1 MRIAAETEGESLED
15 VRSFCI
21 IAHIDHGKSTLADRL
36 IQICGGV
43 EDRDFRDQIL
53 DSMDIERER
62 GITIK
67 SNTVT
72 LSYTA
77 RNGKTY
83 KLNLIDTPGHVD
95 FSHEVRRSLMSCE
108 GALLLV
114 DASQGV
120 EAQTVAN
127 LYLALEH
134 DLEMVPVINKIDLP
148 AADVERVKE
157 EIEEDLGLDADNAV
171 LCSAKTGEG
180 IEEVLEAIV
189 ERLPPPAG
197 DPEGPLQALIFDAQY
212 DPYRGAVLLVR
223 VMEGT
228 LRPGQ
233 RLLLMHTDKTYNV
246 EEVGLL
252 QIQKVATE
260 GLAAGMVGYVI
271 AGVKAVSDIAIG
283 DTITDADAPAEE
295 PLPGYKE
302 AKPVVFSS
310 VYPMST
316 DEYQDLTKALEK
328 LKLNDAALTYEKDSS
343 VALGFGFR
351 CGFLGLLH
359 LEVVQ
364 ERLRREYDLSLILS
378 APSVRYKVQL
388 TDGEE
393 LWVDNPSLYPDRG
406 TIEAA
411 EEPFIKASVM
421 MPERYVGPVMELCRE
436 RRGENTTFTYLAVG
450 RVELTSEMPLAE
462 VLFDFYDRL
471 KSVTQ
476 GYGSFDYEMLDYRL
490 TDLVKVDILVN
501 GEAVDALSQLV
512 HTEKA
517 RTRALH
523 YCERLADTI
532 PKQQFKIAIQGA
544 VGGDIIARKT
554 INAYRKDV
562 TAKCYG
568 GDISRKRKL
577 LEKQKKG
584 KKRMKMVGSVEIP
597 QSAFVAVL
605 KTDRD

>member
-1 MRIAAETEGESLED
+1 MDD

-36 IQICGGV
+36 IQFCGGV
-43 EDRDFRDQIL
+43 EAREFRDQIL
-53 DSMDIERER
+53 DTMDIERER

-72 LSYTA
+72 LRYGA
-77 RNGKTY
+77 KNGRTY
-83 KLNLIDTPGHVD
+83 RLNLIDTPGHVD

-127 LYLALEH
+127 MYLALEY

-148 AADVERVKE
+148 SADIDRVRT
-157 EIEEDLGLDADNAV
+157 EIEEDLGLDPDEAV
-171 LCSAKTGEG
+171 LCSAKDGTG
-180 IEEVLEAIV
+180 IEDVLEAIV
-189 ERLPPPAG
+189 ERLPPPQG
-197 DPEGPLQALIFDAQY
+197 DPSDLLEALIFDAQY

-223 VMEGT
+223 VMNGT
-228 LRPGQ
+228 LKPEQ
-233 RLLLMHTDKTYNV
+233 RILLMHTDAEYEV

-252 QIQKVATE
+252 QLKKVRADELT
-260 GLAAGMVGYVI
+260 AGAVGYVI
-271 AGVKAVSDIAIG
+271 AGVKAVSDINIG
-283 DTITDADAPAEE
+283 DTITDASRPAAS
-295 PLPGYKE
+295 PIPGYRE

-310 VYPMST
+310 IYPMSN
-316 DEYQDLTKALEK
+316 DEYGDLAKALEK
-328 LKLNDAALTYEKDSS
+328 LKLNDAALTFERDSS
-343 VALGFGFR
+343 TALGFGFR

-364 ERLRREYDLSLILS
+364 ERLLREYDLSLILS
-378 APSVRYKVQL
+378 APSVRYRVTL
-388 TDGEE
+388 TDGGQ
-393 LWVDNPSLYPDRG
+393 LWVDNPSYFPDPG
-406 TIEAA
+406 SIERV
-411 EEPFIKASVM
+411 EEPFIKASIM
-421 MPERYVGPVMELCRE
+421 MPERYVGPIMELCRE
-436 RRGENTTFTYLAVG
+436 RRGTNTTFHYLAVG

-476 GYGSFDYEMLDYRL
+476 GYGSFDWEMIDYRE
-490 TDLVKVDILVN
+490 TDVVKVDILVN
-501 GEAVDALSQLV
+501 GEIVDALGQLV
-512 HTEKA
+512 HRDKA
-517 RTRALH
+517 RHRALH

-532 PKQQFKIAIQGA
+532 PRQQFKIAIQGA
-544 VGGDIIARKT
+544 IGGQIIARTT
-554 INAYRKDV
+554 INAFRKDV

-568 GDISRKRKL
+568 GDITRKRKL
-577 LEKQKKG
+577 LERQKKG
-584 KKRMKMVGSVEIP
+584 KKRMKLVGNVEIP

>member
-1 MRIAAETEGESLED
+1 LEN
-15 VRSFCI
+15 VRTFCI

-36 IQICGGV
+36 IQLCGAV
-43 EDRDFRDQIL
+43 EEREFRDQIL

-72 LSYTA
+72 LNYQA
-77 RNGKTY
+77 RDGKTY
-83 KLNLIDTPGHVD
+83 QLNLIDTPGHVD

-127 LYLALEH
+127 MYLALEY
-134 DLEMVPVINKIDLP
+134 DLEMIPVINKIDLP
-148 AADVERVKE
+148 SADIERVKT
-157 EIEEDLGLDADNAV
+157 EIEDDLGLDPDDAV
-171 LCSAKTGEG
+171 LCSAKEGTGVDD
-180 IEEVLEAIV
+180 VLEAIV
-189 ERLPPPAG
+189 ERLPPPSG
-197 DPEGPLQALIFDAQY
+197 DPEARLQALIFDAQY
-212 DPYRGAVLLVR
+212 DSYRGAVLLVR

-228 LRPGQ
+228 LRPKQ
-233 RLLLMHTDKTYNV
+233 RIRLMHTEREYDV

-252 QIQKVATE
+252 QLKRVRTE
-260 GLAAGMVGYVI
+260 KLAAGAVGYVI
-271 AGVKAVSDIAIG
+271 AGVKSVSDIDVG
-283 DTITDADAPAEE
+283 DTITEADRSADE
-295 PLPGYKE
+295 PIPGYRE

-310 VYPMST
+310 VYPMSN
-316 DEYQDLTKALEK
+316 DEYQDLTKALDK
-328 LKLNDAALTYEKDSS
+328 LKLNDAALTFEKDSS
-343 VALGFGFR
+343 AALGFGFR

-364 ERLRREYDLSLILS
+364 ERLLREYDLSLILS
-378 APSVRYKVQL
+378 APSVRYRITL
-388 TDGEE
+388 SDGSVR
-393 LWVDNPSLYPDRG
+393 WVDNPSEYPEPG
-406 TIEAA
+406 SIERA

-421 MPERYVGPVMELCRE
+421 MPERYVGPVMELCRD
-436 RRGENTTFTYLAVG
+436 RRGANTTFHYLAVG
-450 RVELTSEMPLAE
+450 RVELTSEMPLAD

-471 KSVTQ
+471 KSVSQ
-476 GYGSFDYEMLDYRL
+476 GYGSFDYELLDYRD

-501 GEAVDALSQLV
+501 GESVDALAQLV
-512 HTEKA
+512 HREKA

-532 PKQQFKIAIQGA
+532 PRQQYKIAIQGA
-544 VGGDIIARKT
+544 IGGNIIARTT
-554 INAYRKDV
+554 INAFRKDV

-568 GDISRKRKL
+568 GDITRKRKL

-584 KKRMKMVGSVEIP
+584 KKRMKMVGNVEIP

-605 KTDRD
+605 KTDKN

>member
-1 MRIAAETEGESLED
+1 MPVAVEFGGKLD
-15 VRSFCI
+15 NVRSFCI

-36 IQICGGV
+36 IQYCGGV
-43 EDRDFRDQIL
+43 EEREFRDQIL

-72 LSYTA
+72 LDYTA
-77 RNGKTY
+77 RDGKTY

-157 EIEEDLGLDADNAV
+157 EIEEDLGLDADEAV

-180 IEEVLEAIV
+180 IEDVLEAIV
-189 ERLPPPAG
+189 ERLPPPVG
-197 DPEGPLQALIFDAQY
+197 DPEAPPQALIFDAQY
-212 DPYRGAVLLVR
+212 DSYRGAVLLVR

-233 RLLLMHTDKTYNV
+233 RVLLMHTDKSYNI

-252 QIQKVATE
+252 QIKRVATDE
-260 GLAAGMVGYVI
+260 LSAGMVGYVI

-283 DTITDADAPAEE
+283 DTITDAEE
-295 PLPGYKE
+295 PAAKPVPGYKE

-310 VYPMST
+310 MYPMST

-328 LKLNDAALTYEKDSS
+328 LKLNDAALIYEKDSS

-378 APSVRYKVQL
+378 APSVRYRVTL
-388 TDGEE
+388 TDGQEM
-393 LWVDNPSLYPDRG
+393 WVDNPSLYPDRG
-406 TIEAA
+406 SIEGA
-411 EEPFIKASVM
+411 EEPFIKAAVM

-436 RRGENTTFTYLAVG
+436 RRGENTTFSYLAVG

-476 GYGSFDYEMLDYRL
+476 GYGSFDYEMLDYRP
-490 TDLVKVDILVN
+490 TELVKVDILVN

-512 HTEKA
+512 HTDKA
-517 RTRALH
+517 RARALH

-584 KKRMKMVGSVEIP
+584 KKRMKIVGSVEIP